1 MMANQNIKKRFY
13 IRNTLG
19 VVLILFSSLL
29 LFIFSSLT
37 SINIFFVVFIISVI
51 IWNISSR
58 IIFSFAFSFLLLVP
72 LVYLIKQIEL
82 PTPQD
87 ILLNQ
92 IANSSYYF
100 LVIGVLKNG
109 YELLFIGAVGKKI
122 IKTPLKSV
130 PTYIPNIEAAQ
141 NNDTKEKPSLTNTTL
156 EKMSDIKEK
165 KVRKP
170 PVI

>member
-19 VVLILFSSLL
+19 VVLILFTSLL

-51 IWNISSR
+51 IWNIRSR
-58 IIFSFAFSFLLLVP
+58 IIFSFAFSFLLLIP
-72 LVYLIKQIEL
+72 LVYLIKQLEF
-82 PTPQD
+82 PTPQN

-109 YELLFIGAVGKKI
+109 YELLFIGDVAKKI
-122 IKTPLKSV
+122 IETPLRSG
-130 PTYIPNIEAAQ
+130 PAYISNIEAAQ
-141 NNDTKEKPSLTNTTL
+141 NNDTKEKPSLTNTTS
-156 EKMSDIKEK
+156 EKMWDIKEK
-165 KVRKP
+165 KVIKP